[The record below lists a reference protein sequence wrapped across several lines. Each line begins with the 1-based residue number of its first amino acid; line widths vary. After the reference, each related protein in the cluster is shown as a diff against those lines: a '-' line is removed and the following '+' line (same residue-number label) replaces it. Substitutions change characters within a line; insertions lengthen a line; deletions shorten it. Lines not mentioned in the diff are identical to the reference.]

1 MMALVRQPLRIIA
14 LAALL
19 LGPGLAGTAFAQQKV
34 GIDSAVNPAAMGI
47 PPGGAPRRLV
57 LGQDVLFNERISTG
71 ADGQTQVLFVDES
84 TLSVGPNANMTIDQ
98 FVYNPHT
105 GTGKLVASLTR
116 GVFRFVGG
124 KLSKQDN
131 AVTMRTPAATIGIR
145 GGVMLV
151 RLGPGPGCAA
161 AAPAASA
168 ASAAGCNALEVI
180 FVYGKGVTVTGLNG
194 VAQTITRP
202 GFAVGVS
209 RPGASPSDPGP
220 APPGAT
226 VALLDQLDGRPGGH
240 GGAPAIPTEIMV
252 ANSGIANTISASI
265 ASSIE
270 ASTRSQPP
278 AAQPRNANATVEL
291 SQLNNQNASVP
302 GATVTPVNGGPSIA
316 IAQFPGHL
324 PAIPVVV
331 PPVVP
336 PPITPIVVPPVPPAP
351 PMPPTPPAP
360 PTPPINIAG
369 LAGAYYDTGG
379 QGTALGFSSAGSPYA
394 SGTVVNGRFGANG
407 PFGAVS
413 FPLAAGGAVL
423 ARSGVGTTSPL
434 GPVTGATYLAPDG
447 SFFFAD
453 LAPVGQPAQR
463 EFVYGGQPVGANFTA
478 AAGPRVLA
486 FAVVPDGALASAIPF
501 IRRQAGGALTSPSV
515 SPLILATPAG
525 SVFSTGAGATKALQ
539 ASLAVSGTGA
549 KQSSAIVVLVGN
561 VFGSPAALQG
571 VIHGSYLATATA
583 QPVRINSYYATP
595 TDGAGNS
602 FYGRNAISGFV
613 LSPGAG
619 AASAVETNTL
629 NQATTANYQFAQ
641 PLLPVATPNAA
652 TATPTAQT
660 LTGWFGGI
668 MTKEPNGG
676 AGRPIPYILAG
687 RAVISTYPSDLHITA
702 TLTGGDPATSSTSGI
717 RAGNGMVLQFGSTGG
732 TNARQAYI
740 NNNLFAAEES
750 PNKPSMVNGND
761 VPLNLSFPN
770 TNPNIYLV
778 TQTAAPP
785 TGLLPKGLCS
795 ACRYLQWGYW
805 GGELDTPAPSES
817 AARVD
822 VGHINSWIAGMPT
835 SVGDISSLKAAN
847 FTGSYAGN
855 LFGTVFNN
863 GAQYLASGGLTA
875 VYHFGTGRGSF
886 SVANYDGLSFTAN
899 GNIALSGP
907 NYNFGLKAAGV
918 AGAVSGS
925 FYGPMAAETGGN
937 FAFGKTVGSP
947 YFTSGVF
954 AAKR

>member
-1 MMALVRQPLRIIA
+1 MKALVRHSPPIIA
-14 LAALL
+14 LTALL
-19 LGPGLAGTAFAQQKV
+19 LGLAPAGPAAFAQQRV
-34 GIDSAVNPAAMGI
+34 GIDSAVNPSAMGI
-47 PPGGAPRRLV
+47 PPGGVPRRLV
-57 LGQDVLFNERISTG
+57 LGQDVLFNEHIATG
-71 ADGQTQVLFVDES
+71 AEGQTQILFVDES
-84 TLSVGPNANMTIDQ
+84 TLSVGPNANMMIDQ
-98 FVYNPHT
+98 FVYNPNA

-124 KLSKQDN
+124 KLSKEDN

-151 RLGPGPGCAA
+151 RLGPGC
-161 AAPAASA
+161 AASA
-168 ASAAGCNALEVI
+168 PASTAAGCNALEVI
-180 FVYGKGVTVTGLNG
+180 FVYGNGVTVTGLDG

-202 GFAVGVS
+202 GFAVSVS
-209 RPGASPSDPGP
+209 RPGAAPSDPGP

-240 GGAPAIPTEIMV
+240 GGAPAIPTEITV
-252 ANSGIANTISASI
+252 ANSGIASVISANLAASI
-265 ASSIE
+265 AASSR
-270 ASTRSQPP
+270 TQPP
-278 AAQPRNANATVEL
+278 AVLPHNTNSAVQL

-324 PAIPVVV
+324 PPAPVIV
-331 PPVVP
+331 PPVVTP
-336 PPITPIVVPPVPPAP
+336 PVTPIVVPPTPPAP
-351 PMPPTPPAP
+351 PKPPTPPVP

-379 QGTALGFSSAGSPYA
+379 QGTALGFSGQGSPYA
-394 SGTVVNGRFGANG
+394 AGKVVNGKFAANGSFGAI
-407 PFGAVS
+407 S

-423 ARSGVGTTSPL
+423 AGSGAGTTSPL
-434 GPVTGATYLAPDG
+434 GPVTGATYLSPDG

-463 EFVYGGQPVGANFTA
+463 EFIYGGQPVGANFTGA
-478 AAGPRVLA
+478 TGSRVLA

-501 IRRQAGGALTSPSV
+501 IRRQAGGALPSPSV

-525 SVFSTGAGATKALQ
+525 SGFSTETGATKALQ
-539 ASLAVSGTGA
+539 ASLAIDGKGA
-549 KQSSAIVVLVGN
+549 GQRSAIVVLVGN
-561 VFGSPAALQG
+561 VFGSPPVLQG
-571 VIHGSYLATATA
+571 VIHGSYLATASS
-583 QPVRINSYYATP
+583 QPTRINSYYATP

-619 AASAVETNTL
+619 AASAVEANTL

-641 PLLPVATPNAA
+641 PLLPVAAPTVA
-652 TATPTAQT
+652 TATPAAQT

-687 RAVISTYPSDLHITA
+687 RTTISTYPSDLQVTA

-717 RAGNGMVLQFGSTGG
+717 RPTNGMVLQFGSTGG

-750 PNKPSMVNGND
+750 PSKPSMVNGND

-785 TGLLPKGLCS
+785 PTLLPNGLCS
-795 ACRYLQWGYW
+795 ACQYLQWGYW
-805 GGELDTPAPSES
+805 GGELDTPAPSQS

-822 VGHINSWIAGMPT
+822 VGHINSWVAGIPT
-835 SVGDISSLKAAN
+835 NVGDISSLKAAN
-847 FTGSYAGN
+847 FTGSYSGN
-855 LFGTVFNN
+855 LFGSVFNN

-875 VYHFGTGRGSF
+875 VYRFGTGRGSF

-899 GNIALSGP
+899 GNIALSGS

-918 AGAVSGS
+918 AGVVSGS

-937 FAFGKTVGSP
+937 FAFGKTVGAP

>member
-1 MMALVRQPLRIIA
+1 MKALVRHPLRIIA
-14 LAALL
+14 LVSLAVGL
-19 LGPGLAGTAFAQQKV
+19 GLASPTTFAQQRV

-47 PPGGAPRRLV
+47 PPAGAPRRLA
-57 LGQDVLFNERISTG
+57 LGQDVLFNERITTG
-71 ADGQTQVLFVDES
+71 AEGQTQVLFVDES
-84 TLSVGPNANMTIDQ
+84 TLSVGPNANMMIDQ
-98 FVYNPHT
+98 FVYNPNA

-151 RLGPGPGCAA
+151 RLGPGCAA
-161 AAPAASA
+161 AAAS
-168 ASAAGCNALEVI
+168 SAAGCNALEVI
-180 FVYGKGVTVTGLNG
+180 FVYGKGVTITGLNG
-194 VAQTITRP
+194 ASQTITRP
-202 GFAVGVS
+202 GFAVSVS

-226 VALLDQLDGRPGGH
+226 VALLDRLDGRPGGH
-240 GGAPAIPTEIMV
+240 GGAPVIPTEVTV
-252 ANSGIANTISASI
+252 ANSGIANTISASV
-265 ASSIE
+265 ASSIA
-270 ASTRSQPP
+270 ASSRTQLP
-278 AAQPRNANATVEL
+278 ATQPRNANSAVQLTR
-291 SQLNNQNASVP
+291 LNNQNALVP
-302 GATVTPVNGGPSIA
+302 GATVTPVNGGPSIS
-316 IAQFPGHL
+316 IAQFPGHP
-324 PAIPVVV
+324 PAGPVIIPPAVITPVVTS
-331 PPVVP
+331 
-336 PPITPIVVPPVPPAP
+336 PITPIVVPPK
-351 PMPPTPPAP
+351 PPTPPAPPIP

-369 LAGAYYDTGG
+369 LAGAYYHTGA
-379 QGTALGFSSAGSPYA
+379 QGTVLGFSGPGSPYA
-394 SGTVVNGRFGANG
+394 EGKVVGGRFSANGR
-407 PFGAVS
+407 FGAVS
-413 FPLAAGGAVL
+413 FPLTAGGAVL
-423 ARSGVGTTSPL
+423 ARSGAGTTSPL
-434 GPVTGATYLAPDG
+434 GPVTGATYLSPDG

-453 LAPVGQPAQR
+453 LAPVSEPAQR
-463 EFVYGGQPVGANFTA
+463 EFIYGGQPVGANFTEA
-478 AAGPRVLA
+478 TGPRVLA

-515 SPLILATPAG
+515 SPLILATPVG
-525 SVFSTGAGATKALQ
+525 SVFSTSAGATKALQ
-539 ASLAVSGTGA
+539 ASLAINGTGA
-549 KQSSAIVVLVGN
+549 GQSSAIVVLVGN
-561 VFGSPAALQG
+561 VFGSRPTLQG
-571 VIHGSYLATATA
+571 VIHGSYLATATG
-583 QPVRINSYYATP
+583 QPIRVNSYFATP
-595 TDGAGNS
+595 VDANGNS
-602 FYGRNAISGFV
+602 FYGHNAVSGFV

-629 NQATTANYQFAQ
+629 NQATTAHYQFAQ
-641 PLLPVATPNAA
+641 PVLPVAAPTVA

-660 LTGWFGGI
+660 LAGWFGGI

-676 AGRPIPYILAG
+676 AGRPIPYIVAG
-687 RAVISTYPSDLHITA
+687 RTAISTYPSDLHITA
-702 TLTGGDPATSSTSGI
+702 TLTGGDPATSSISGI
-717 RAGNGMVLQFGSTGG
+717 RAANGMALQFGSTGG

-740 NNNLFAAEES
+740 NNNLFAAAES
-750 PNKPSMVNGND
+750 PDKPSMVNGSS
-761 VPLNLSFPN
+761 VPLNTSFPN

-785 TGLLPKGLCS
+785 TTLLPNGLCS

-805 GGELDTPAPSES
+805 GGEIDTPASGAN
-817 AARVD
+817 AARID
-822 VGHINSWIAGMPT
+822 VGHINSWVAGMPT
-835 SVGDISSLKAAN
+835 KIGDISSLKAAN
-847 FTGSYAGN
+847 FIGSYAGN

-886 SVANYDGLSFTAN
+886 SVANYDGLSFTAK

-907 NYNFGLKAAGV
+907 NYKFGLKAPGV
-918 AGAVSGS
+918 AGVVSGS